1 MSAVV
6 LYPDISRNYCIFDE
20 NRINKLI
27 VTEDEPIRAIGDKL
41 VATQS
46 EEEVLECLYSLNL
59 MLDTGVE
66 PQKVAEIYPILAK
79 YNNTNSPNI
88 QTFLAGIYRKIKV
101 PDAFGP
107 LCAMLIRNAINPQN
121 NALFDPNEE
130 IGGAIL
136 DYLA

>member
-46 EEEVLECLYSLNL
+46 EEEVLECLYALNL

-66 PQKVAEIYPILAK
+66 PQKVAEIYPILSK

-107 LCAMLIRNAINPQN
+107 LFAMLIRNAINPQN